1 MLEVLAIEFDQCGKF
16 QKYLLS
22 TNKRLLIHNV
32 ADNSVTNSVSFTHK
46 TNHQCRYTTQDN
58 HTGLHHY
65 RVKTTVQFMF

>member
-1 MLEVLAIEFDQCGKF
+1 MLEVLAIKFDQCEKF

-32 ADNSVTNSVSFTHK
+32 ADNLVTNSVSSTHK
-46 TNHQCRYTTQDN
+46 TNHQEN